1 MGPVNQQSC
10 NCLECTECY
19 DRFIYSGRQEE
30 VLDFHENTES
40 RPCQITEQDRLYAEE
55 NDRRHDKQKKALD
68 QMVMNNKCLFPEK
81 SSSKGAKETLFFTT
95 SVFKKKKKKKIT
107 PVLDADLKEDWHYQ
121 HYCEKMPVMIA
132 SKILQQ
138 CYEINEAHFE
148 L

>member
-95 SVFKKKKKKKIT
+95 SVFKKKKNLT
-107 PVLDADLKEDWHYQ
+107 PVLVTL
-121 HYCEKMPVMIA
+121 I
-132 SKILQQ
+132 
-138 CYEINEAHFE
+138 
-148 L
+148 